1 MLAESRKEYENCYLQ
16 QAYAP
21 LYAAP
26 WWLDATC
33 GAGEWHSIKV
43 AHTGTHD
50 EIKFPVFVTKI
61 RGLRSIISPPLTQWV
76 PVMTSQLSAPL
87 SLQEVLTAL
96 PAYPILDLTFKQ
108 GPDLFPPEHSFHSR
122 VRYSYIIPPAANAA
136 SVRKRYNEGLR
147 RNLKEA
153 DTLYSLEESDDINTF
168 LLLCKSSYQQRGMKE
183 PFWFS
188 TILPIA
194 LNELKKRQLGKL
206 QMAFENGKAIAGIL
220 TGWDERVMYYLAGG
234 RSDTASAASA
244 HALLLDHAIMEA
256 QGGNRE
262 FDFEG
267 SMHPGIANFFQ
278 SFGAT
283 PEPYWHVQKYNGI
296 GKIWSLFQ

>member
-1 MLAESRKEYENCYLQ
+1 MLSESRKDYETCYLQ
-16 QAYAP
+16 QVYAP

-33 GAGEWHSIKV
+33 GAGQWHSIKV
-43 AHTGTHD
+43 AQTNHD
-50 EIKFPVFVTKI
+50 AQIRFPVYVTKI
-61 RGLRSIISPPLTQWV
+61 RGLRSVISPPLTQWV
-76 PVMTSQLSAPL
+76 PVMATHLAGPL
-87 SLQEVLTAL
+87 SLQEVLTSL

-108 GPDLFPPEHSFHSR
+108 SPDLFPPEHPYHSR
-122 VRYSYIIPPAANAA
+122 VRYSYIIPPATDVAI
-136 SVRKRYNEGLR
+136 VRKRYNEGLR

-153 DTLYSLEESDDINTF
+153 DSLYRIETSDDISTF
-168 LLLCKSSYQQRGMKE
+168 LLLCQSSYHQRGMKE
-183 PFWFS
+183 PVWFS
-188 TILPIA
+188 TILPSA
-194 LNELKKRQLGKL
+194 LQELNRRQLGKL
-206 QMAFENGKAIAGIL
+206 QMAYEKGKAIAGII
-220 TGWDERVMYYLAGG
+220 TGWDEKVMYYLAGG

-256 QGGNRE
+256 QEGKRE

-283 PEPYWHVQKYNGI
+283 PDPYWHIQKYNGI